1 MIIKY
6 ILSVI
11 ISIYLW
17 LIFFKKLN
25 LKKNYTDIREVDY
38 ELVPYGLTVLKL
50 IIIITISLIPLVNY
64 IFAVFIIVYPFFTFE
79 DLDKIYSNIKV
90 YPVIK
95 KILNFLNKPI

>member
-1 MIIKY
+1 MKKVY
-6 ILSVI
+6 IVRYSEGSV
-11 ISIYLW
+11 
-17 LIFFKKLN
+17 N
-25 LKKNYTDIREVDY
+25 C
-38 ELVPYGLTVLKL
+38 
-50 IIIITISLIPLVNY
+50 